1 MASVSVTINSN
12 TPADFAARMERIKP
26 FAKRIH
32 VDLSDGV
39 FTDNKTIGA
48 AQVYDWDGV
57 TMDLHLML
65 EHPMSQIETVISLN
79 PSLVVCHYESA
90 DDLAAIFEQLQSV
103 GIKVGMAIK
112 PDTTIEQVADWLPK
126 IDHLLVFTGA
136 VLGPNGGEF
145 QLDLLEK
152 VGAARALK
160 TDLEIAVDGGINQ
173 STARLA
179 IDGGADVLNVGS
191 FVHDAEDPEMAYEAI
206 RAIAEGVTS

>member
-136 VLGPNGGEF
+136 VLGPNGGDF